1 MIDTLNY
8 PGSAEV
14 QPFVNSLLDFYK
26 GLFALDES
34 TFNSKLPV
42 VNSNYVRAELF
53 KLHYD
58 QNEFVLHEK
67 ADAFEAL
74 DKILRI
80 IHVWQKTYDQ
90 RDEAGKK
97 LSLTQG
103 MRLLC
108 DDH

>member
-26 GLFALDES
+26 KLFALDEAK
-34 TFNSKLPV
+34 FNPKLPV

-58 QNEFVLHEK
+58 
-67 ADAFEAL
+67 
-74 DKILRI
+74 
-80 IHVWQKTYDQ
+80 
-90 RDEAGKK
+90 
-97 LSLTQG
+97 
-103 MRLLC
+103 
-108 DDH
+108 

>member
-1 MIDTLNY
+1 MIDTLNL

-14 QPFVNSLLDFYK
+14 QPFVISLLAFYK
-26 GLFALDES
+26 GLFAQDEA
-34 TFNSKLPV
+34 TFNHKLPV

-58 QNEFVLHEK
+58 QNEFALHEK

-74 DKILRI
+74 DKILGI

-90 RDEAGKK
+90 KD
-97 LSLTQG
+97 
-103 MRLLC
+103 
-108 DDH
+108 